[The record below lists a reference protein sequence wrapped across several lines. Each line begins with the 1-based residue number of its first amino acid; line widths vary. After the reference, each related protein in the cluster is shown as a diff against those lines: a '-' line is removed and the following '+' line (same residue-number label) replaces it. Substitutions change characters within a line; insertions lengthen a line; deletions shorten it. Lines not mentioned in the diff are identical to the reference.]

1 MTDEANRATLD
12 PPGCIDA
19 VNLVAS
25 IVNHSP
31 SLVLDDTVFGI
42 ERNLSQ
48 LAAEITNG
56 AINGLNCEL
65 AILASGFHIAGAIE
79 FGAFNFE
86 ASHLATLA
94 DDLDRRTTEVQ
105 VQAASSV
112 GALVAASTFKSF
124 DHHTGLIVRIDLRLR
139 TLVVFK
145 VFVINDRI
153 DAFDFESLAQFKRSE
168 LNLSRAAATKN
179 VHVGDR
185 RFKQAL
191 INVVW
196 NIRRQKLFRVLHQN
210 ASNV

>member
-1 MTDEANRATLD
+1 MTYEANRATLD

-25 IVNHSP
+25 IVDHSP
-31 SLVLDDTVFGI
+31 SFVFDDAVFCI
-42 ERNLSQ
+42 KRNLSQ
-48 LAAEITNG
+48 LAAEIANG
-56 AINGLNCEL
+56 AINGLNSEL
-65 AILASGFHIAGAIE
+65 AKLASGFHIAGAIE
-79 FGAFNFE
+79 FGALNFE
-86 ASHLATLA
+86 ASDFAARA
-94 DDLDRRTTEVQ
+94 DDLDRRTKEVQ

-139 TLVVFK
+139 TLVIFK
-145 VFVINDRI
+145 VFVIDDCI

-185 RFKQAL
+185 RFKQTL
-191 INVVW
+191 INVVG
-196 NIRRQKLFRVLHQN
+196 NIGRQKLFGVLHQN